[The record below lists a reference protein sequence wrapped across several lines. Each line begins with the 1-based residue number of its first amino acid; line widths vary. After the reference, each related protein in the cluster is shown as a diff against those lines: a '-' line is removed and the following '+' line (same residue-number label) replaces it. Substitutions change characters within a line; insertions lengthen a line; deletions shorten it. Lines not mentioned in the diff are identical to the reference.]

1 MRKTKYSF
9 LISAA
14 VMASLVLSC
23 QAAQADDNAAPV
35 TNAQSTT
42 AATTTPAEKQPAK
55 VVSTKVDGEPDVNTT
70 GIEVFDP
77 VQVTV
82 KTDH

>member
-23 QAAQADDNAAPV
+23 QAAQADDNTAPA
-35 TNAQSTT
+35 TNVQSTA
-42 AATTTPAEKQPAK
+42 AATTTPAENSRRRSSAPKWKANPTLTLPGLRFLTRSK
-55 VVSTKVDGEPDVNTT
+55 
-70 GIEVFDP
+70 
-77 VQVTV
+77 
-82 KTDH
+82 